1 MTAPSVFLISDFNV
15 EPLARIMTNL
25 PELGGARVASAPYG
39 QFYQSLGSPE
49 AAEFG
54 AKLLWTRPE
63 GVIPAFARA
72 LSYEDIDHDL
82 VLEEVDSFAAAIL
95 SSTGTQNVFVA
106 SWTLPPSQTGY
117 GLLDWRPGLGLGYL
131 LARMNL
137 RLAERLADKSNIYML
152 DASRWFTDLTGTEA
166 TTMWYA
172 AKVPYG
178 TAVLQ
183 RAAADVARAL
193 SSIGGN
199 SRRLIVLD
207 LDNTLWGGVVGET
220 GWEGIRLGGHDHAGE
235 AFKAFQKELKA
246 LSNRGIQLALIS
258 KNDEA
263 VALEAIDQHPEML
276 IRRSDLAG
284 WRINWQ
290 DKATNMAALLE
301 EISLGAKSV
310 VFIDDNPA
318 ERDRVASMFPDIL
331 VPDWPKSPAA
341 YVDALRRLACFDT
354 ATISSEDRARK
365 AMYVAERER
374 RVAREA
380 VGSADDWLRKIGTRV
395 TVGPLGSNSLARA
408 TQLLNKTNQLN
419 LSTRRLSDAE
429 FSQWAEAPNRS
440 VMVLSAADSFGDMGI
455 VGIVSVEA
463 QDGEGKLVDFILSC
477 RAMGRKIEETM
488 LHLAF
493 DKVQGLGGDRLAVEL
508 LPTSRNRP
516 THEVL
521 INSGIRQLGDNQFE
535 IRAEDSYKAPETV
548 EIERVE

>member
-1 MTAPSVFLISDFNV
+1 MSVSGVYLISDFNI
-15 EPLARIMTNL
+15 EPLARIMANL
-25 PELGGARVASAPYG
+25 PELAGAKVASAPYG
-39 QFYQSLGSPE
+39 QFYQSLG
-49 AAEFG
+49 AAEASQFN
-54 AKLLWTRPE
+54 AKFLWTRPE
-63 GVIPAFARA
+63 GVIPSFALA
-72 LSYEDIDHDL
+72 LNYEEIDHGL

-95 SSTGTQNVFVA
+95 ASTGSQNVFVV
-106 SWTLPPSQTGY
+106 SWVLPPSQAGY
-117 GLLDWRPGLGLGYL
+117 GLLDWRPGLGLSHL
-131 LARMNL
+131 LAQMNL
-137 RLAERLADKSNIYML
+137 RLAERLADKSNIYLL
-152 DASRWFTDLTGTEA
+152 DSTRWFAELTGAEA

-178 TAVLQ
+178 TPVLQ

-193 SSIGGN
+193 SAIGGN

-207 LDNTLWGGVVGET
+207 LDNTLWGGVVGEV

-263 VALEAIDQHPEML
+263 VALEAIDQQPEML

-284 WRINWQ
+284 WRINWL

-301 EISLGAKSV
+301 EINLGPKSV

-374 RVAREA
+374 RVAREEL
-380 VGSADDWLRKIGTRV
+380 GSVDDWLRKIGTRV
-395 TVGPLGSNSLARA
+395 TAGPLGSNSLARA
-408 TQLLNKTNQLN
+408 TQLLNKTNQVN

-429 FSQWAEAPNRS
+429 FSQWAASPNRA
-440 VMVLSAADSFGDMGI
+440 VIVLSAADSFGDMGI
-455 VGIVSVEA
+455 VGLVSVEA
-463 QDGEGKLVDFILSC
+463 QDGEGRLVDFILSC
-477 RAMGRKIEETM
+477 RAMGRKIEEAM

-493 DKVQGLGGDRLAVEL
+493 DTVRGLGGDRLAVEL
-508 LPTSRNRP
+508 LPTARNRP
-516 THEVL
+516 TLEVL
-521 INSGIRQLGDNQFE
+521 VNSGIRRLGDNQFE
-535 IRAEDSYKAPETV
+535 ILAEDGYQAPETV